1 MKINFPLLA
10 LAIGA
15 FGIGTT
21 EFSPMGLLPVIAQGV
36 DVSIPAAGM
45 LISAYA
51 IGVMVGAPL
60 MTLLLSHRARR
71 NALVFLMAIFT
82 LGNVLSALSP
92 DYTTLMLSRIITSLN
107 HGAFFGLGSVVAASV
122 VAKEKQAS
130 AVATMF
136 MGLTIANIGGVPAA
150 TWLGGA
156 IGWRMSF
163 LATAGLGVI
172 AMISLYF
179 SLPKGSAGER
189 PDVRK
194 ELAVLM
200 RPQVVSALLTTVLG
214 AGAMFTLYTYI
225 SPVLHRITDATP
237 AFITAMLVLV
247 GVGFSIGNYLGGKL
261 ADRSVTATLKGF
273 LLLLIVIMVAI
284 PWLARSEI
292 GAAISMV
299 VWGAATFAVVPPLQ
313 MRVMRVAHEAP
324 GLSSSVN
331 IGAFN
336 LGNALGAAAG
346 GAVISGGLGYTVVP
360 VTGAIIAGMALLLV
374 LLSGRANAE
383 RTCTAA
389 E

>member
-237 AFITAMLVLV
+237 AFITVMLVLV

-299 VWGAATFAVVPPLQ
+299 IWGAATFAVVPPLQ

-374 LLSGRANAE
+374 LFSGRASTE